1 MSRFYS
7 LSFLILANITLC
19 GCGQGSPA
27 DPYGQGT
34 TPADFSQLKL
44 SKTVNDPRVKNELD
58 RLEAEKS
65 LPSQIAE
72 SYRDQTDE
80 TSGEPIFKFLR
91 GTDAETVNQALADSA
106 HWWNPKSPGRD
117 LLVSAQG
124 QDFLGAWDVQRKA
137 GRNILLQP
145 KARFPVDLESG
156 ILADPS
162 WTSTIHCLARAE
174 LLEAAS
180 QARLNNMSE
189 AVTAIA
195 YALAYADQ
203 LTEVPTLPARNTA
216 AAIREETLLT
226 MRALLRH
233 PQFSAGQ
240 LRTLE
245 TVIKQTMQR
254 WPKDTELWKADRA
267 SGLHFLE
274 MIRAGHLASLL
285 TREEYEAM
293 MASGEFAK
301 LSSSIS
307 RNLTTDQ
314 AFYLDAMKDVVAS
327 AEKPYYQRAE
337 GLAAISDALNIA
349 QMTPQY
355 PTVSGDF
362 LLSGMHAQHAS
373 FSKDRSR
380 MTIWLAA
387 VQAANGHLPD
397 EMPLLDF
404 SGKPVA
410 IQEEANQVIASF
422 EGIPGDLPDLVIPK
436 FGTDQR

>member
-1 MSRFYS
+1 MLRSYTHHLVLFTVV
-7 LSFLILANITLC
+7 ALC
-19 GCGQGSPA
+19 GCGQDSIA
-27 DPYGQGT
+27 DPYGQGA

-58 RLEAEKS
+58 RLETEES
-65 LPSQIAE
+65 LPAQIAA

-91 GTDAETVNQALADSA
+91 GTDAATVEEALADSA

-117 LLVSAQG
+117 LLVSTQG
-124 QDFLGAWDVQRKA
+124 QDFLGAWDTQRKA

-174 LLEAAS
+174 LLEAAH
-180 QARLNNMSE
+180 QARLNHISE
-189 AVTAIA
+189 AVTAAA

-203 LTEVPTLPARNTA
+203 LNQVPTLPARNTA
-216 AAIREETLLT
+216 AAIREETLITL
-226 MRALLRH
+226 RALLRH

-245 TVIKQTMQR
+245 TVLNQTMQR
-254 WPKDTELWKADRA
+254 WPNDTQLWKADRA

-314 AFYLDAMKDVVAS
+314 AFYLDAMKDIVAS
-327 AEKPYYQRAE
+327 AERPYYQRAE
-337 GLAAISDALNIA
+337 GLAAIADALNIA
-349 QMTPQY
+349 QTTNKY
-355 PTVSGDF
+355 PIVSGDF
-362 LLSGMHAQHAS
+362 LLSGMHAQQAS
-373 FSKDRSR
+373 LSKDKSR
-380 MTIWLAA
+380 MTTWLTAI
-387 VQAANGHLPD
+387 QAANGHLPK
-397 EMPLLDF
+397 EMPTIDF
-404 SGKPVA
+404 SGKPVE
-410 IQEEANQVIASF
+410 IQNEPGQVTASF
-422 EGIPGDLPDLVIPK
+422 EGIPGEIPDLVIPK
-436 FGTDQR
+436 FETN